1 MTNQV
6 KQIKDVMNKVYV
18 DKEELNEVC
27 EQRLAYGFDSL
38 VMRYEKARDAQAR
51 LEYEK
56 SRKDGTMRDEDYF
69 IRQATRDKMRFIQIL
84 NEIIGEHK

>member
-1 MTNQV
+1 MINQA

-18 DKEELNEVC
+18 DIEELNEVC

-56 SRKDGTMRDEDYF
+56 SRKDGTMRDENYF
-69 IRQATRDKMRFIQIL
+69 VEQATRDKIRFIQVL

>member
-1 MTNQV
+1 MTNQA

-69 IRQATRDKMRFIQIL
+69 IEQAIRDKMRFIQIL